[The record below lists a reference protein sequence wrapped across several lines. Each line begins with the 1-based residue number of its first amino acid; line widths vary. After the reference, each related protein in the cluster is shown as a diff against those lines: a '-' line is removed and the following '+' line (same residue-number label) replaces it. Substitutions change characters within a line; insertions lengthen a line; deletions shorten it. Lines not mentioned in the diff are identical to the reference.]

1 MVPLNCLSNFG
12 RILEIPLINCGI
24 NIMLTWSAIFV
35 ISSNAST
42 DQETIF
48 TITNTKLYSPI
59 INLSTQDKA
68 IDKTITAIEIIIQTH
83 NHLE

>member
-1 MVPLNCLSNFG
+1 MVPLKCLSNFG

-24 NIMLTWSAIFV
+24 NLMLTWSAIFV

-48 TITNTKLYSPI
+48 TITNTKL
-59 INLSTQDKA
+59 
-68 IDKTITAIEIIIQTH
+68 
-83 NHLE
+83 